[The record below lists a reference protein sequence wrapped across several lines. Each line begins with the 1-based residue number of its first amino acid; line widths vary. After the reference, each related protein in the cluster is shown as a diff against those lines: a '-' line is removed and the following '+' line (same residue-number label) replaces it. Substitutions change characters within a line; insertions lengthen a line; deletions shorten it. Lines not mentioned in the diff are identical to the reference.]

1 MIGAFLLY
9 LSLCL
14 GALLLNRSLNLGT
27 PIFDLLLAL
36 VLLRREYEPDEDESE
51 RDYEQL
57 QPIPG
62 WLPAELS
69 KRPRLAVA
77 RWLLRISSPRTLAGL
92 LLLLHGC
99 SLFLHGIISY

>member
-1 MIGAFLLY
+1 MFGAFFLY
-9 LSLCL
+9 LLLCL
-14 GALLLNRSLNLGT
+14 GALFLNRSLNLGT
-27 PIFDLLLAL
+27 PILDLLLAS
-36 VLLRREYEPDEDESE
+36 VLLPSERERDDGERE

-77 RWLLRISSPRTLAGL
+77 RWFVGISSPRTLAGL